1 MTLDSI
7 LILLIAIASLGFKPG
22 PGMAAIVARAMEN
35 GFLSAFLVSMGAI
48 TIELLYFTLAYFSF
62 SLIESFIPS
71 LVVILKIVGSAYIF
85 YLAYGAFQK
94 SKTIPSAQGATT
106 KDTYIRDYFTGIT
119 VTLANPLVILFY
131 TALIPTVLDLST
143 IDINGLTT
151 ALLIIF
157 AVHFVI
163 LTAQSILAS
172 QVRVML
178 ADKVT
183 IQKFNLASAIL
194 LCGVGI
200 YIIYSLIIAL

>member
-1 MTLDSI
+1 MTLESI
-7 LILLIAIASLGFKPG
+7 LILLIAVASISFKPG
-22 PGMAAIVARAMEN
+22 PGMAAIIARAIEN

-48 TIELLYFTLAYFSF
+48 TIELVYFTLAYFSF
-62 SLIESFIPS
+62 SFIEEYLPS
-71 LVVILKIVGSAYIF
+71 LVIILKIIGSAYIF
-85 YLAYGAFQK
+85 YLAYGAFKK
-94 SKTIPSAQGATT
+94 SKIVPSANKSIKKESYL
-106 KDTYIRDYFTGIT
+106 KDYLTGVT

-143 IDINGLTT
+143 IDIEGLTT

-163 LTAQSILAS
+163 LTAQSLLAT

-178 ADKVT
+178 QDKVT
-183 IQKFNLASAIL
+183 IQKFNLISAIL

-200 YIIYSLIIAL
+200 YIVVSLIQAL

>member
-7 LILLIAIASLGFKPG
+7 LILLIAVASMSFKPG

-48 TIELLYFTLAYFSF
+48 TVELLYFTLAYFSF
-62 SLIESFIPS
+62 SFIESFIPS
-71 LVVILKIVGSAYIF
+71 LTILLKIIGSAYIF
-85 YLAYGAFQK
+85 YLAYGAFKK
-94 SKTIPSAQGATT
+94 SKILPTT
-106 KDTYIRDYFTGIT
+106 NNKIKKEPYIRDYFTGVT

-143 IDINGLTT
+143 IDIEGLTT

-163 LTAQSILAS
+163 LTAQSLLAS

-178 ADKVT
+178 SDKMT
-183 IQKFNLASAIL
+183 LQKFNLVSAIL
-194 LCGVGI
+194 LLGVGL
-200 YIIYSLIIAL
+200 YIIFSLIQAF